1 MGSFFTVV
9 DDPKNERVMLY
20 RAIEALDQ
28 CIYLDA
34 DPTGATE
41 IPMPPAIAKVDLG
54 SATNKAGFVIPYK
67 DGVKLKITTNLP
79 ATAAIGDSLP
89 LAWTG
94 GVPPFNVRTEAGAT
108 LYDDVNQPGRSY
120 SFNTAGKPAGT
131 YKITVKDANGVT
143 VVSGNCV
150 VS

>member
-9 DDPKNERVMLY
+9 DDPFNERLMLY
-20 RAIEALDQ
+20 RANEPAGET
-28 CIYLDA
+28 IYLDA

-41 IPMPPAIAKVDLG
+41 LPMPPAIDKVDMG
-54 SATNKAGFVIPYK
+54 SAANKAGFIIPYK

-79 ATAAIGDSLP
+79 ATAAVGDTLS

-94 GVPPFNVRTEAGAT
+94 GVPPFNVRTEAGTT

-120 SFNTAGKPAGT
+120 SFNTTGKAAGT
-131 YKITVKDANGVT
+131 YKMTVKDTHGVT

>member
-1 MGSFFTVV
+1 MASFFTVV
-9 DDPKNERVMLY
+9 DDPRNERVFLY
-20 RAIEALDQ
+20 RTNEPVDDV
-28 CIYLDA
+28 IYLDS
-34 DPTGATE
+34 DPTGATA
-41 IPMPPAIAKVDLG
+41 IPMPSAIAKVDLG

-79 ATAAIGDSLP
+79 ATASIGDTLS

-94 GVPPFNVRTEAGAT
+94 GVPPFDVRTEAGTT
-108 LYDDVNQPGRSY
+108 LYDVVTQPGRSY
-120 SFNTAGKPAGT
+120 SFNTTGKAAGT
-131 YKITVKDANGVT
+131 YKMTVKDTHGVT